1 MKVCENCYLISLRVC
16 SGSDYIIKIMRNSAV
31 KPSKIL
37 VILVIKLQKR
47 EASVVAVVKYIY
59 IYSYTVFSAERES

>member
-16 SGSDYIIKIMRNSAV
+16 SGSDYIIKMMRNSAV

-37 VILVIKLQKR
+37 VIVNCKFQKR

-59 IYSYTVFSAERES
+59 IYTVFSAERES